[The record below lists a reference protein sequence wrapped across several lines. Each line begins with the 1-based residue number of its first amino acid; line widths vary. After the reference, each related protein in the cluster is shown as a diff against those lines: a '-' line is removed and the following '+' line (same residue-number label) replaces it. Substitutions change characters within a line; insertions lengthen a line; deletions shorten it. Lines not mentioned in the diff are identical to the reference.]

1 MHRPLINATF
11 TTLLYGWTLEIHV
24 AGACS
29 AATGKDEALS
39 QSTQPKLQPRG
50 VAELLDNLVASDGT
64 GAHPHVKSGALS
76 SGPDAMRNLADAVHF
91 LCLLHGRYPGVVDS
105 AVRKSVDPASR
116 KWMEEAAQAFAQERA
131 FLSKIASAVG
141 PVPSTQGQAQCEA
154 AVAAQ
159 RRALDMLAESDRQ
172 GCAVGAAIA
181 LTLDWRT
188 IRVLLDISAQRL
200 EITTPRCTLP
210 DLRDTARVAAQIA
223 DGPAVERAVAF
234 GAQQLI
240 AQHSGL
246 WDLLAARAAS
256 RAHP

>member
-1 MHRPLINATF
+1 M
-11 TTLLYGWTLEIHV
+11 
-24 AGACS
+24 
-29 AATGKDEALS
+29 S
-39 QSTQPKLQPRG
+39 QSTQPQLPARD
-50 VAELLDNLVASDGT
+50 VAEMLDSLVASEGT
-64 GAHPHVKSGALS
+64 GAHPHVRSGALS
-76 SGPDAMRNLADAVHF
+76 SGPEAMRNLADAVHF
-91 LCLLHGRYPGVVDS
+91 LCLLHGRYPGVIDN
-105 AVRKSVDPASR
+105 AARKAVDPASR
-116 KWMEEAAQAFAQERA
+116 QWMDEAAAAFVEERA

-159 RRALDMLAESDRQ
+159 RKAIDMLAESDRH

-200 EITTPRCTLP
+200 DLAPPACALP
-210 DLRDTARVAAQIA
+210 DLRDTARLAGTVA
-223 DGPAVERAVAF
+223 DSPAIERAMVF

-246 WDLLAARAAS
+246 WDLMAVRATS
-256 RAHP
+256 RMHP

>member
-1 MHRPLINATF
+1 
-11 TTLLYGWTLEIHV
+11 
-24 AGACS
+24 
-29 AATGKDEALS
+29 LS
-39 QSTQPKLQPRG
+39 PSTQPQSARPASQARG

-64 GAHPHVKSGALS
+64 GAHPHVRSGALS
-76 SGPDAMRNLADAVHF
+76 SGPEAMRNLADAVHF

-105 AVRKSVDPASR
+105 AARKAVDPASR

-131 FLSKIASAVG
+131 FLSKIAAAVG

-172 GCAVGAAIA
+172 GCAMGAAIA

-200 EITTPRCTLP
+200 ELAAPRCTLP

-223 DGPAVERAVAF
+223 DGPAVERAIVF

>member
-1 MHRPLINATF
+1 M
-11 TTLLYGWTLEIHV
+11 
-24 AGACS
+24 
-29 AATGKDEALS
+29 S
-39 QSTQPKLQPRG
+39 QSTQPKLNTRG
-50 VAELLDNLVASDGT
+50 VAELLDNLVASEGT
-64 GAHPHVKSGALS
+64 GAHPHIKSGALS
-76 SGPDAMRNLADAVHF
+76 SDPQAMRNLADAVHF
-91 LCLLHGRYPGVVDS
+91 IGLLHGRYPGVVDS
-105 AVRKSVDPASR
+105 AARKATDPASR

-131 FLSKIASAVG
+131 FLSKIAAAAG

-172 GCAVGAAIA
+172 GCAIGAAIA

-200 EITTPRCTLP
+200 EMTVPRCTLP
-210 DLRDTARVAAQIA
+210 DLRDTARVAAQVA
-223 DGPAVERAVAF
+223 ETPAVERAIAF

-256 RAHP
+256 RAHS

>member
-1 MHRPLINATF
+1 M
-11 TTLLYGWTLEIHV
+11 
-24 AGACS
+24 
-29 AATGKDEALS
+29 S
-39 QSTQPKLQPRG
+39 QSPQPKVQTRD
-50 VAELLDNLVASDGT
+50 VAELLDSLVASGGT
-64 GAHPHVKSGALS
+64 GAHSHVRSGALS
-76 SGPDAMRNLADAVHF
+76 SGPEAMRNLADAVHF
-91 LCLLHGRYPGVVDS
+91 LCLLHGRYPGVIDN
-105 AVRKSVDPASR
+105 AARKAVDPASR
-116 KWMEEAAQAFAQERA
+116 QWMDEAADAFAQERA

-200 EITTPRCTLP
+200 EMTVPRCTLP
-210 DLRDTARVAAQIA
+210 DLRDTARVAAQVA
-223 DGPAVERAVAF
+223 ETPAVERAIAF

-256 RAHP
+256 RAHA